1 MTETNKT
8 EISDMLQILIQLDR
22 EHLLL
27 IHNMAERLAAGQET
41 ENHMKLSCT
50 KKYRNSYRLLT
61 IRRLYYEYFK

>member
-27 IHNMAERLAAGQET
+27 IHSMAERLAAGQET
-41 ENHMKLSCT
+41 ENHMKPSCT
-50 KKYRNSYRLLT
+50 KTYRNSYRLLT